1 MHSNASV
8 RWRARSC
15 STLYLTLVVVGGF
28 LKSYIEGLLAAAVA
42 FLFVLPGIGAWG
54 TSLFLCVG
62 SIAHIAFTLAS
73 GFLVRRIGVRR
84 LIVVAAALPIVAVC
98 FYVLPS
104 CGIVPLAI
112 GNAIKG
118 SSFGI
123 LTAVSPLLIVEK
135 TEEERR
141 GRGSA
146 FFQLSMQIGSVVGAL
161 LGAGVSALFRQR
173 LQLAIDID
181 FMLMLLPVA
190 LFLPLAMRLPECG
203 PAACVP
209 SVSFKMSFS
218 RLRVVL
224 PAVGF
229 MMLMSATGVGTV
241 VNYAV
246 VVLNGAG
253 FVGAT
258 ANLVDALMR
267 ALSIV
272 AVIVAAGVVDRVG
285 RMRLLR
291 ASVVIMAAGFV
302 GAAMTSGATFAVFLL
317 FAVMA
322 FSGGFGA
329 CAWAVVPEMLP
340 KDVRAQGTS
349 LALFAGQIVTCAMI
363 TGFPYV
369 YARWGSSCA
378 FLLFAVA
385 SVVSFVYFGI
395 ICRKQ

>member
-1 MHSNASV
+1 MA
-8 RWRARSC
+8 
-15 STLYLTLVVVGGF
+15 LTLVVAGGF

-42 FLFVLPGIGAWG
+42 FLFVLPGIGTRG
-54 TSLFLCVG
+54 VSVFLCVG

-73 GFLVRRIGVRR
+73 GFLVRRMAVRR
-84 LIVVAAALPIVAVC
+84 LIVVAAVLPIVAVC

-104 CGIVPLAI
+104 CGIVSLAI

-118 SSFGI
+118 ISFGI

-135 TEEERR
+135 TEAERR

-161 LGAGVSALFRQR
+161 FGAGVSALFRQR
-173 LQLAIDID
+173 LQLALDID

-203 PAACVP
+203 WAVRVPA
-209 SVSFKMSFS
+209 VSFKMSFS

-229 MMLMSATGVGTV
+229 MMLMSATGVGIV
-241 VNYAV
+241 MNYSV
-246 VVLNGAG
+246 VVLNDAG

-258 ANLVDALMR
+258 ANLVDTLMR

-272 AVIVAAGVVDRVG
+272 AVVVAACVVDRVG

-291 ASVVIMAAGFV
+291 ASAVLMAVGFA
-302 GAAMTSGATFAVFLL
+302 GAAMTSGVVFAAFLI
-317 FAVMA
+317 FAVMS
-322 FSGGFGA
+322 FFGGFGA
-329 CAWAVVPEMLP
+329 CAWAIVPEMMP
-340 KDVRAQGTS
+340 RDVRAQGTS
-349 LALFAGQIVTCAMI
+349 LALFAGQIATCAMI

-369 YARWGSSCA
+369 RARWGDACA
-378 FLLFAVA
+378 FSLFAAA
-385 SVVSFVYFGI
+385 SAFSFVYFGI
-395 ICRKQ
+395 ICRKP

>member
-1 MHSNASV
+1 MCIGNNAL
-8 RWRARSC
+8 RA
-15 STLYLTLVVVGGF
+15 VVAGGF

-42 FLFVLPGIGAWG
+42 FLFVLPGIGARG
-54 TSLFLCVG
+54 VSLFLCVG
-62 SIAHIAFTLAS
+62 SISHIASTLAF
-73 GFLVRRIGVRR
+73 GFLVRRIGARR
-84 LIVVAAALPIVAVC
+84 LIVVAAMLPVVAVC

-104 CGIVPLAI
+104 CGIVPLTI

-135 TEEERR
+135 TEAERR

-173 LQLAIDID
+173 LQLALDID
-181 FMLMLLPVA
+181 FLLMLLPVV
-190 LFLPLAMRLPECG
+190 LFLPLAVRLPECEEAVRAPG
-203 PAACVP
+203 
-209 SVSFKMSFS
+209 VSFRMLLS

-241 VNYAV
+241 MNYAV
-246 VVLNGAG
+246 VVLNDAG
-253 FVGAT
+253 FAGAT
-258 ANLVDALMR
+258 ANLVDTLLR

-272 AVIVAAGVVDRVG
+272 AVIVAAGVVDRIG

-291 ASVVIMAAGFV
+291 ASAVIMAVGFAG
-302 GAAMTSGATFAVFLL
+302 ASMTSGATFAGFLI

-322 FSGGFGA
+322 FSVGFGA

-340 KDVRAQGTS
+340 NDVRAQGTS
-349 LALFAGQIVTCAMI
+349 LALFAGQVTTCALVA
-363 TGFPYV
+363 GFPHV
-369 YARWGSSCA
+369 RALCGGACA
-378 FLLFAVA
+378 FLLFAA
-385 SVVSFVYFGI
+385 AAAFSFVYFGI
-395 ICRKQ
+395 IHHKP

>member
-1 MHSNASV
+1 M
-8 RWRARSC
+8 
-15 STLYLTLVVVGGF
+15 
-28 LKSYIEGLLAAAVA
+28 
-42 FLFVLPGIGAWG
+42 
-54 TSLFLCVG
+54 
-62 SIAHIAFTLAS
+62 
-73 GFLVRRIGVRR
+73 
-84 LIVVAAALPIVAVC
+84 
-98 FYVLPS
+98 
-104 CGIVPLAI
+104 
-112 GNAIKG
+112 
-118 SSFGI
+118 
-123 LTAVSPLLIVEK
+123 
-135 TEEERR
+135 
-141 GRGSA
+141 
-146 FFQLSMQIGSVVGAL
+146 
-161 LGAGVSALFRQR
+161 
-173 LQLAIDID
+173 
-181 FMLMLLPVA
+181 
-190 LFLPLAMRLPECG
+190 
-203 PAACVP
+203 
-209 SVSFKMSFS
+209 
-218 RLRVVL
+218 
-224 PAVGF
+224 
-229 MMLMSATGVGTV
+229 
-241 VNYAV
+241 
-246 VVLNGAG
+246 LNGAG

>member
-1 MHSNASV
+1 MCMLDEIAAK
-8 RWRARSC
+8 RGALR
-15 STLYLTLVVVGGF
+15 VVIAGGF

-54 TSLFLCVG
+54 VSLFLCVG

-73 GFLVRRIGVRR
+73 GFLVRRMGVRR
-84 LIVVAAALPIVAVC
+84 VMTAAAVLPIVAVC

-104 CGIVPLAI
+104 CGVVPLAV

-123 LTAVSPLLIVEK
+123 LTAVSPLLIVEN
-135 TEEERR
+135 TEAERR

-161 LGAGVSALFRQR
+161 FGAGVSALFRER
-173 LQLAIDID
+173 LQLALDID

-190 LFLPLAMRLPECG
+190 LFLPLARRLPESG
-203 PAACVP
+203 AAVRTPA
-209 SVSFKMSFS
+209 VSFRMTFS

-241 VNYAV
+241 MNYAV
-246 VVLNGAG
+246 VVLNDAG

-258 ANLVDALMR
+258 ANLVDTLLR

-291 ASVVIMAAGFV
+291 ASVVIMAVGFA
-302 GAAMTSGATFAVFLL
+302 GAAMTSGAAFAVFLL
-317 FAVMA
+317 VAVMA
-322 FSGGFGA
+322 FSCGFGA

-349 LALFAGQIVTCAMI
+349 LALFAGQITTCAVLA
-363 TGFPYV
+363 GFPHV
-369 YARWGSSCA
+369 RALCGSVCV
-378 FLLFAVA
+378 FLLFAAVSA
-385 SVVSFVYFGI
+385 FSFVYFGI
-395 ICRKQ
+395 IRRKL

>member
-1 MHSNASV
+1 MA
-8 RWRARSC
+8 
-15 STLYLTLVVVGGF
+15 
-28 LKSYIEGLLAAAVA
+28 
-42 FLFVLPGIGAWG
+42 
-54 TSLFLCVG
+54 
-62 SIAHIAFTLAS
+62 
-73 GFLVRRIGVRR
+73 VRR
-84 LIVVAAALPIVAVC
+84 LIVVAAVLPIVAVC

-141 GRGSA
+141 ERGSA

-173 LQLAIDID
+173 LQLALDID

-203 PAACVP
+203 WAVRVPA
-209 SVSFKMSFS
+209 VSFKMSFS

-229 MMLMSATGVGTV
+229 MMLMSATGAGTV
-241 VNYAV
+241 MNYAV
-246 VVLNGAG
+246 VVLNDAG
-253 FVGAT
+253 FAGAT

-272 AVIVAAGVVDRVG
+272 AVIVAACVVDRVG

-291 ASVVIMAAGFV
+291 ASAVLMAVGFA
-302 GAAMTSGATFAVFLL
+302 GAAMTSGAAFAVFLL
-317 FAVMA
+317 FAVMS

-340 KDVRAQGTS
+340 SDVRAQGTS
-349 LALFAGQIVTCAMI
+349 LALFAGQIATCAMI
-363 TGFPYV
+363 AGFPYTW
-369 YARWGSSCA
+369 YPSERIFIDL
-378 FLLFAVA
+378 FLRDQL
-385 SVVSFVYFGI
+385 
-395 ICRKQ
+395 R

>member
-190 LFLPLAMRLPECG
+190 LFLPL
-203 PAACVP
+203 
-209 SVSFKMSFS
+209 
-218 RLRVVL
+218 
-224 PAVGF
+224 
-229 MMLMSATGVGTV
+229 
-241 VNYAV
+241 
-246 VVLNGAG
+246 
-253 FVGAT
+253 
-258 ANLVDALMR
+258 
-267 ALSIV
+267 
-272 AVIVAAGVVDRVG
+272 
-285 RMRLLR
+285 
-291 ASVVIMAAGFV
+291 
-302 GAAMTSGATFAVFLL
+302 
-317 FAVMA
+317 
-322 FSGGFGA
+322 
-329 CAWAVVPEMLP
+329 
-340 KDVRAQGTS
+340 
-349 LALFAGQIVTCAMI
+349 GQIKKNVI
-363 TGFPYV
+363 L
-369 YARWGSSCA
+369 SSSRRIACGWLYDA
-378 FLLFAVA
+378 HVGNGGWNGCELC
-385 SVVSFVYFGI
+385 
-395 ICRKQ
+395 CRRVERCRVRGCDGQSG

>member
-1 MHSNASV
+1 MCIGNNAL
-8 RWRARSC
+8 R
-15 STLYLTLVVVGGF
+15 VVVAGGF

-42 FLFVLPGIGAWG
+42 FLFVLPGIGARG
-54 TSLFLCVG
+54 VSLFLCVG
-62 SIAHIAFTLAS
+62 SIAHIAFTLAF
-73 GFLVRRIGVRR
+73 GFLVRRMGVRR
-84 LIVVAAALPIVAVC
+84 LMVVAAVLPIVAVC

-135 TEEERR
+135 TEAERR

-173 LQLAIDID
+173 LKLALDID
-181 FMLMLLPVA
+181 FMLMLLPVV
-190 LFLPLAMRLPECG
+190 LFLPLAVRLPESEVAVRAPG
-203 PAACVP
+203 
-209 SVSFKMSFS
+209 VSFRMLLS

-229 MMLMSATGVGTV
+229 MILMSATGVGTV
-241 VNYAV
+241 MNYAV
-246 VVLNGAG
+246 VVLNDAG
-253 FVGAT
+253 FEGAT

-272 AVIVAAGVVDRVG
+272 AVIVAACVVDRVG

-291 ASVVIMAAGFV
+291 ASAVLMAVGFA
-302 GAAMTSGATFAVFLL
+302 GAAMTSGAAFAVFLL
-317 FAVMA
+317 FAVMS

-340 KDVRAQGTS
+340 SDVRAQGTS
-349 LALFAGQIVTCAMI
+349 LALFAGQIATCAMI
-363 TGFPYV
+363 AGFPYV
-369 YARWGSSCA
+369 RARWGGACA
-378 FLLFAVA
+378 FLLFAAA
-385 SVVSFVYFGI
+385 SAFSFVYFGI
-395 ICRKQ
+395 IRRKP